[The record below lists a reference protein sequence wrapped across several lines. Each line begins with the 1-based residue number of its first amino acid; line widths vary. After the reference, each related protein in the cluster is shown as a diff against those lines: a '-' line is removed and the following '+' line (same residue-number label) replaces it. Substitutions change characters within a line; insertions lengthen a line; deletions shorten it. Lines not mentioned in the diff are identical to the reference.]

1 VRDVDHVVHLAAQV
15 AVTSSLEDPRID
27 FEVNAGGTMN
37 VLEAVRLTSR
47 PPSLAFCSTNKVY
60 GALPDVRLDAFPRRY
75 QPADAIVRSRGVD
88 ETRPLDFHSP
98 YGCSKGAADQYVLD
112 YARSFGLRA
121 TVLRMSCIYGPHQHG
136 NEDQGWVAH
145 FMRCALDAS
154 PVTVYG
160 DGRQVRDILF
170 VDDLV
175 DALEC
180 ARAQI
185 DTVQGRAFNMG
196 GGPANTI
203 SLLELL
209 DHIERVH
216 GDRLP
221 TSYAGWRVGDQ
232 RYYVSC
238 TESFADA
245 TGWKAATDV
254 ESGLE
259 RLHDWLRE
267 HTERSGAPR
276 LTPRRD
282 PPLAATVRAT
292 P

>member
-1 VRDVDHVVHLAAQV
+1 
-15 AVTSSLEDPRID
+15 
-27 FEVNAGGTMN
+27 
-37 VLEAVRLTSR
+37 
-47 PPSLAFCSTNKVY
+47 
-60 GALPDVRLDAFPRRY
+60 
-75 QPADAIVRSRGVD
+75 
-88 ETRPLDFHSP
+88 
-98 YGCSKGAADQYVLD
+98 
-112 YARSFGLRA
+112 
-121 TVLRMSCIYGPHQHG
+121 
-136 NEDQGWVAH
+136 
-145 FMRCALDAS
+145 MRCALDAS

-221 TSYAGWRVGDQ
+221 ASYAGWRVGDQ

-238 TESFADA
+238 TESFAEA
-245 TGWKAATDV
+245 TGWKATTDV
-254 ESGLE
+254 EAGLE
-259 RLHDWLRE
+259 RLYDWLRQ
-267 HTERSGAPR
+267 HAERSPAPR

-282 PPLAATVRAT
+282 AQSSATLRAT